1 MTSKIVA
8 ICNQKGGVGKTTTT
22 FHLARAAVAEGR
34 RTLLIDADPQGNL
47 SSVTVPDLER
57 DQPGLADVLTDRSS
71 DGLADITVP
80 GAWEGLSV
88 APSTGSGLAAVR
100 DELVI
105 AGAGRESRLR
115 NALDAVSDS
124 YDLVLIDCAPAL
136 DQITVN
142 ALTAS
147 HGAAVVTEASLFST
161 DGLAQLIRTIATVRQ
176 HYNPTLNIAGIIVNR
191 YDAREKGVRAAMDE
205 LTEGAAAHGLSLLE
219 PHIPKRA
226 AIRDAIE
233 SGTGLDQARSAEARA
248 LANIYTAHLHSIEG
262 ALK

>member
-1 MTSKIVA
+1 MNAKIVA

-22 FHLARAAVAEGR
+22 FHLARAAVAAGR

-57 DQPGLADVLTDRSS
+57 DQPSLADVLSDRSD
-71 DGLADITVP
+71 DGLADIIVP

-88 APSTGSGLAAVR
+88 APSTGSGLVAVR

-115 NALDAVSDS
+115 NALGAVHDS

-136 DQITVN
+136 DQLTVN
-142 ALTAS
+142 ALTAA

-161 DGLAQLIRTIATVRQ
+161 DGLAQLIRTITTVRQ
-176 HYNPTLNIAGIIVNR
+176 HYNAALEIAGIIVNR
-191 YDAREKGVRAAMDE
+191 YDARERGVRAAMDE
-205 LTEGAAAHGLSLLE
+205 LAEGATAHNLSLLE
-219 PHIPKRA
+219 PHVPKRA

-233 SGTGLDQARSAEARA
+233 SGTGLDQARSAEVRD
-248 LANIYTAHLHSIEG
+248 LAAIYTAHLHSIEG